1 MLYFSAQCCN
11 NSQRDA
17 IGWMSTLIYSTSSV
31 EKGNFT
37 NNDWWNSVY
46 NVYDIV
52 DGKPRPSRVKLI
64 LTPDQLAEFFLFSCL
79 APNLIDRVN
88 ANILM

>member
-1 MLYFSAQCCN
+1 MLYFSAQCCY

-31 EKGNFT
+31 EKGYFT

-52 DGKPRPSRVKLI
+52 VEKPRPSRVTLI
-64 LTPDQLAEFFLFSCL
+64 LSLYQLAEFFSVSC
-79 APNLIDRVN
+79 
-88 ANILM
+88 